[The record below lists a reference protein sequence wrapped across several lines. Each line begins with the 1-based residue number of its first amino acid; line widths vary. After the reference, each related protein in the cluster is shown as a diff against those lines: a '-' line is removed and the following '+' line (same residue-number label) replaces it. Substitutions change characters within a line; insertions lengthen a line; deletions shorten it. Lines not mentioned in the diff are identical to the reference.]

1 LSWGTWLANLRDRA
15 LCVKKFYR
23 SMVTD
28 ITERNKIE
36 ELLKKHLTE
45 LEAANKDLES
55 FSYSVFA

>member
-1 LSWGTWLANLRDRA
+1 
-15 LCVKKFYR
+15 
-23 SMVTD
+23 MVTD

-55 FSYSVFA
+55 FSYSVFAQ